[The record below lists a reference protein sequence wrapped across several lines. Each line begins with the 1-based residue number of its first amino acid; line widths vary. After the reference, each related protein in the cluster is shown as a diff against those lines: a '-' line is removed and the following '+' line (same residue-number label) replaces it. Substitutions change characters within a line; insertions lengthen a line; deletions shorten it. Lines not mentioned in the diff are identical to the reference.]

1 MARSGA
7 FISYARAD
15 GEAFAAALRERLARE
30 APDLRVWQDRAEI
43 EGGVGWWR
51 QIEEALERV
60 EFLVIVMTPGVLASE
75 ITRKEWRAARQ
86 AGVAVF
92 PVVGPG
98 FTFDDP
104 RLPGWMSR
112 AHTYDLAAQWDTFI
126 AHLRRGAQPARVP
139 FMAPP
144 RSGAYVARTREFAA
158 LRDRVLDARTG
169 DAVPGTTTLAG
180 AGGFGKTTLATALCH
195 DDEVG
200 AAFDDGILW
209 ATLGQTPNVQGELT
223 RLYAAL
229 VGERPGFVSVEDAAQ
244 ALADKLEHK
253 RCLLVV
259 DDVWD
264 VAHLRPFL
272 RGGPACAR
280 LVTTRQARVA
290 DEGSRIAVDQMTA
303 AEAVAVLIARL
314 PEAPADVEP
323 LRRLSHRLGE
333 WPLLLRLAGAA
344 LRQRLDRGDSLE
356 GALRYVDRALDK
368 RGVLAFDRERPL
380 ERNEA
385 VASTLGVSLDLLAAA
400 DRARCAELAVFPED
414 VAIPCAALGELW
426 GLDEL
431 DVEEA
436 LARLDDASL
445 LEFDLGTG
453 VVRLHDVMR
462 ACFATLL
469 GDAVVPAHERLLAAW
484 ADRRRLPHRYAWR
497 WLAHHLA
504 EAGRADEL
512 RALLLD
518 FDWLQ
523 AKLDATD
530 IYALLADFA
539 HAPQDERLQWLHKV
553 LLLSSHVLA
562 KDRAQLATQ
571 LLGRL
576 ASSAQ
581 PPVLALPV
589 TLAPG
594 RRAWLRPLTPS
605 LVGPG
610 GALVR
615 TLESPGM
622 PDSVA
627 VTPDGRWIVSGT
639 SGGTLCAWELAS
651 GTLVRELRVEGDA
664 SRGTGQASGVPA
676 VEGPGAAFA
685 LLPDGRVLFTHGSGI
700 ALWDPATDDPPRLV
714 ATARDGSGSLAV
726 SGDGRRALL
735 GSRRGVLTLIDV
747 ETGAVLAQ
755 PVAQRL
761 DVDTGETI
769 AQRGAHRLS
778 ITTVAFS
785 GDGRFGLTGS
795 YDKTLRVWDLATHE
809 LVDTL
814 YPPHDDVVY
823 AAVAARDVPLAA
835 SAGGDG
841 RVRLWDLE
849 TLACR
854 ATLEGHAHR
863 VYDVALSPDGT
874 TALSAS
880 HDRTIRVWD
889 VATAATRA
897 TLHGHSD
904 AVFAVAFVPGSRSA
918 VSASKDGT
926 IRVWALEAAEA
937 RASTQE
943 HEGWIQALA
952 VAPDGGLAITAGQ
965 DHRLRVWD
973 TTDPR
978 APRVTRVLHRHDDA
992 VSALALHA
1000 ASGTLVSGSRD
1011 RRLVVWNLADGSVRH
1026 RLPSQVD
1033 AIGAVAITGDGALA
1047 LSGSD
1052 DGDVKLWDLA
1062 AGRQL
1067 RRWDAHRRAVTMIA
1081 PLPGTRQVLTASMD
1095 GTLALWDMDSGA
1107 KLHQLP
1113 AHLGGVSAGALSPDG
1128 DHALTGGVDGTL
1140 RLWRLPSFELVRT
1153 VAGHGAR
1160 VRAIAFCADGRRAF
1174 TGAYDRYLKA
1184 WALPE
1189 LDALAAFAAD
1199 AAIAAAGASADGT
1212 LVVAGDAQGCAH
1224 FLEFVEAGVRRQ
1236 AA

>member
-1 MARSGA
+1 
-7 FISYARAD
+7 
-15 GEAFAAALRERLARE
+15 
-30 APDLRVWQDRAEI
+30 
-43 EGGVGWWR
+43 
-51 QIEEALERV
+51 
-60 EFLVIVMTPGVLASE
+60 
-75 ITRKEWRAARQ
+75 
-86 AGVAVF
+86 
-92 PVVGPG
+92 
-98 FTFDDP
+98 
-104 RLPGWMSR
+104 
-112 AHTYDLAAQWDTFI
+112 
-126 AHLRRGAQPARVP
+126 
-139 FMAPP
+139 MAPP
-144 RSGAYVARTREFAA
+144 RPGTYVARLREFAA
-158 LRDRVLDARTG
+158 LRERVLDTRTG
-169 DAVPGTTTLAG
+169 DALAGTTTLAG
-180 AGGFGKTTLATALCH
+180 AGGFGKTTLAIALCH

-200 AAFDDGILW
+200 DAFDDGILW

-244 ALADKLEHK
+244 ALAEKLEHK

-272 RGGPACAR
+272 RGGPSCAR

-290 DEGSRIAVDQMTA
+290 DEGSRIVVDQMTT
-303 AEAVAVLIARL
+303 AEAVAVLLARL

-323 LRRLSHRLGE
+323 LRRLSQRLGE
-333 WPLLLRLAGAA
+333 WPLLLRLAGGA
-344 LRQRLDRGDSLE
+344 LRQRLDRGDTLD
-356 GALRYVDRALDK
+356 GALRYVDRALGK
-368 RGVLAFDRERPL
+368 RGFVAFDPERPL
-380 ERNEA
+380 ERGEA
-385 VASTLGVSLDLLAAA
+385 VASTLGVSLDLLEPA
-400 DRARCAELAVFPED
+400 DRAHCTEFAVFPED

-431 DVEEA
+431 DVEET

-453 VVRLHDVMR
+453 TVRLHDVMR

-469 GDAVVPAHERLLAAW
+469 GEAVVPAHERLLAAW
-484 ADRRRLPHRYAWR
+484 SDRRRLPHRYAWR

-504 EAGRADEL
+504 EAGHADEL

-539 HAPQDERLQWLHKV
+539 RAPADDRLQWLHKV

-576 ASSAQ
+576 ASPAQ
-581 PPVLALPV
+581 SLGLALPE

-610 GALVR
+610 GALLR
-615 TLESPGM
+615 TLESPGV
-622 PDSVA
+622 PNSVA
-627 VTPDGRWIVSGT
+627 VTPDGQWIVSGT
-639 SGGTLCAWELAS
+639 TGGRLCVWELAS
-651 GTLVRELRVEGDA
+651 GTLVRELRVDGDDA
-664 SRGTGQASGVPA
+664 APGPDDPPPGLA

-685 LLPDGRVLFTHGSGI
+685 LLSDGRILFAHDSGL
-700 ALWDPATDDPPRLV
+700 AVWDPGADAPPCLV
-714 ATARDGSGSLAV
+714 AAARDASGCLAV
-726 SGDGRRALL
+726 SRDGRRALL
-735 GSRRGVLTLIDV
+735 GSRRGVLTLVDI
-747 ETGAVLAQ
+747 ETGTVLAQ
-755 PVAQRL
+755 PVSMRL
-761 DVDTGETI
+761 DVDTGESI

-778 ITTVAFS
+778 ITAVAFS
-785 GDGRFGLTGS
+785 SDGRFALTGS
-795 YDKTLRVWDLATHE
+795 YDRTLRVWDLDANE

-814 YPPHDDVVY
+814 YPPHDGIVY
-823 AAVAARDVPLAA
+823 AVVAARDRPLAA
-835 SAGGDG
+835 SAGGD
-841 RVRLWDLE
+841 RLVRLWDLD
-849 TLACR
+849 TLTCR
-854 ATLEGHAHR
+854 ATLEGHTHR
-863 VYDVALSPDGT
+863 VYDVALSADGT
-874 TALSAS
+874 MALSAS
-880 HDRTIRVWD
+880 HDRTIRLWD
-889 VATAATRA
+889 VATGATRA

-904 AVFAVAFVPGSRSA
+904 AVFAVAFVPGTRSA

-952 VAPDGGLAITAGQ
+952 VAPDGKLAITAGQ

-978 APRVTRVLHRHDDA
+978 APRVAQVLHRHEGA
-992 VSALALHA
+992 VSAIALHA
-1000 ASGTLVSGSRD
+1000 ASGTALSGSHD
-1011 RRLVVWNLADGSVRH
+1011 RRIVVWNLADGSVRH
-1026 RLPSQVD
+1026 RLPAQGD
-1033 AIGAVAITGDGALA
+1033 AIGAVAITADGALA

-1052 DGDVKLWDLA
+1052 DGYVKLWDLA
-1062 AGRQL
+1062 EGRSV
-1067 RRWDAHRRAVTMIA
+1067 RRWDAHRRAVTMVA
-1081 PLPGTRQVLTASMD
+1081 PLPGTRQVLTAAMD
-1095 GTLALWDMDSGA
+1095 GMLALWDMDSGTR
-1107 KLHQLP
+1107 LHLFL
-1113 AHLGGVSAGALSPDG
+1113 AHLGGVSAGALSPAG
-1128 DHALTGGVDGTL
+1128 DLALTGGVDGTL

-1153 VAGHGAR
+1153 VAGHSAR
-1160 VRAIAFCADGRRAF
+1160 VRAIALAADGRRAF

-1184 WALPE
+1184 WTLPE
-1189 LDALAAFAAD
+1189 LDPLAAFAAD

-1224 FLEFVEAGVRRQ
+1224 FLDFVEAG
-1236 AA
+1236 AARANGVGSGAA

>member
-15 GEAFAAALRERLARE
+15 GEAFAVALRERLARE

-112 AHTYDLAAQWDTFI
+112 AHTYDLEAQWDTFL
-126 AHLRRGAQPARVP
+126 AHLRRGAQAARVP

-144 RSGAYVARTREFAA
+144 RSSAYVARSREFAA
-158 LRDRVLDARTG
+158 LRERVLDARSG
-169 DAVPGTTTLAG
+169 DALAGTTTLAG

-195 DDEVG
+195 DDDVG

-244 ALADKLEHK
+244 ALAEKLEHK
-253 RCLLVV
+253 RCLVVV

-290 DEGSRIAVDQMTA
+290 DEGSRIAVDEMTA
-303 AEAVAVLIARL
+303 AEAVAVLVARL

-323 LRRLSHRLGE
+323 LRRLSQRLGE

-368 RGVLAFDRERPL
+368 RGFYAFDRERPL
-380 ERNEA
+380 ERSEA
-385 VASTLGVSLDLLAAA
+385 VASTLAVSLDLLVPA

-431 DVEEA
+431 DVEET

-484 ADRRRLPHRYAWR
+484 SDRRRLPHRYAWR

-539 HAPQDERLQWLHKV
+539 QAPADDNLQWLHKM

-576 ASSAQ
+576 ASPA
-581 PPVLALPV
+581 PPLGLAVPE

-615 TLESPGM
+615 TLESPGV
-622 PDSVA
+622 PNSVA

-639 SGGTLCAWELAS
+639 SAGTLCAWELAS
-651 GTLVRELRVEGDA
+651 GTLVRELRFDGDDVV
-664 SRGTGQASGVPA
+664 RGPDAAPHAGTVD
-676 VEGPGAAFA
+676 GPGAAFA
-685 LLPDGRVLFTHGSGI
+685 MLPDGRVLFTYGSGI
-700 ALWDPATDDPPRLV
+700 AIWDPSTDEPPRLI
-714 ATARDGSGSLAV
+714 ATARDSSGCLAV
-726 SGDGRRALL
+726 SSDGRRALL
-735 GSRRGVLTLIDV
+735 GSRRGVLTLVDV
-747 ETGAVLAQ
+747 ATGEILAQ
-755 PVAQRL
+755 PVSMRL
-761 DVDTGETI
+761 DVDTGETV
-769 AQRGAHRLS
+769 AQRGAHRLG
-778 ITTVAFS
+778 ITAVAFS
-785 GDGRFGLTGS
+785 GDGRYGLTGS
-795 YDKTLRVWDLATHE
+795 YDKTLRVWDLAANA

-814 YPPHDDVVY
+814 YPAHDDIVY

-841 RVRLWDLE
+841 VVRLWDLD

-854 ATLEGHAHR
+854 VVLAGHTHR

-874 TALSAS
+874 TALTAS

-889 VATAATRA
+889 AATGATRA

-904 AVFAVAFVPGSRSA
+904 AVFAVAFVPGARSA

-943 HEGWIQALA
+943 HDGWIQALA
-952 VAPDGGLAITAGQ
+952 VAPDGRLAITAGQ

-973 TTDPR
+973 TSDPR
-978 APRVTRVLHRHDDA
+978 VPRVTHVLPRHHDA
-992 VSALALHA
+992 VSAVALHA

-1011 RRLVVWNLADGSVRH
+1011 RRIVVWDLADGSARH
-1026 RLPSQVD
+1026 VLPVQGD
-1033 AIGAVAITGDGALA
+1033 AIGAVAIAADGALA

-1052 DGDVKLWDLA
+1052 DGYVKLWDLA
-1062 AGRQL
+1062 AGRFV
-1067 RRWDAHRRAVTMIA
+1067 RRWDAHRRAVTMLA
-1081 PLPGTRQVLTASMD
+1081 PLPGTRHVLTASMD
-1095 GTLALWDMDSGA
+1095 GTLALWDMDSGT

-1113 AHLGGVSAGALSPDG
+1113 AHLGGVSAGALSPAG
-1128 DHALTGGVDGTL
+1128 DLALTGGVDGIL

-1153 VAGHGAR
+1153 VAGHAAR
-1160 VRAIAFCADGRRAF
+1160 VRAVAFTADGRRAF

-1184 WALPE
+1184 WAIPA
-1189 LDALAAFAAD
+1189 LDPLAAFAAD

-1224 FLEFVEAGVRRQ
+1224 FLAFVEAG
-1236 AA
+1236 